1 MDKLKSIGG
10 ILFGVALV
18 VGAIVATVL
27 FFTYGA
33 QVAFTISPFV
43 NLIAGILIVINVVLL
58 LIAIIPGAR
67 GVAGIIIYF
76 SSYIYGLSAWIYGL
90 AVTLA
95 LWGWIAVIIGLFL
108 GGIGVVPIGM
118 LAAVFNGHWDIFFT
132 LLLAA
137 VLTYAAR
144 LIGMLLAESGERH
157 KADMQDGVI
166 EIKENNNRT
175 WKDIE

>member
-1 MDKLKSIGG
+1 
-10 ILFGVALV
+10 
-18 VGAIVATVL
+18 
-27 FFTYGA
+27 
-33 QVAFTISPFV
+33 
-43 NLIAGILIVINVVLL
+43 
-58 LIAIIPGAR
+58 
-67 GVAGIIIYF
+67 
-76 SSYIYGLSAWIYGL
+76 
-90 AVTLA
+90 
-95 LWGWIAVIIGLFL
+95 
-108 GGIGVVPIGM
+108 M